1 MAIGVGALCSAPV
14 RRLRKAIPD
23 LIPKKYLDQLHIME
37 VLMDSRENH
46 KKYRESLKICPS
58 PAVPYFGKLINL
70 SFSYWEIIFIRILRF
85 PLTENDVRNWP
96 LIPPYCSCATWSE
109 TSLKVAARGAIKKT
123 FNLIRLSCVLRN
135 KGVSSVLKITGNH

>member
-23 LIPKKYLDQLHIME
+23 LIPKTYLDQLHIME

-58 PAVPYFGKLINL
+58 PAVPYFGKPTNIY
-70 SFSYWEIIFIRILRF
+70 FM
-85 PLTENDVRNWP
+85 
-96 LIPPYCSCATWSE
+96 
-109 TSLKVAARGAIKKT
+109 LKT
-123 FNLIRLSCVLRN
+123 
-135 KGVSSVLKITGNH
+135 